1 MIRKLL
7 VANRGEIALR
17 VMRTAR
23 AMDIA
28 TVAVYSDPDADAPFV
43 SAADEAVR
51 LPGASP
57 GETYLD
63 GARVIAAALATGAD
77 AVHPGYGFLSENA
90 GFARACAEAGLV
102 FVGPSP
108 EAIEAMGSKT
118 AAKERMAAAGVPVLP
133 GAVVG
138 AADDLDLE
146 ALAAAAAEIGYPV
159 LVKAAFGGG
168 GRGMRIVHQ
177 AAELGE
183 AVAGARREAASA
195 FGDGTVFL
203 ERFVV
208 RPRHIEVQIVGDTH
222 GTVVHLFER
231 ECSIQRRYQ
240 KIIEE
245 APSPAV
251 SPELRAE
258 LGAAAVAA
266 AKAIDYVG
274 AGTVEFVLDQDGR
287 FFFLE
292 VNTRLQVEHP
302 VTEAITGL
310 DLVRVQLQVADG
322 EPLPVEVTGASITGH
337 AVEVRLYA
345 EDVPAGFLPVTGT
358 VHRFDVPALPGV
370 RIDAGVAAGSVVGV
384 HYDSMLAKVIAHGA
398 TRDEA
403 CRTLAR
409 ALAEA
414 RVHGVTTNRDLLVG
428 VLREE
433 EFRRGAI
440 DTAYL
445 TRHDPAVLCAR
456 PEATVA
462 LRVHSLA
469 AALAG
474 SAERRAAARVQ
485 AAVPSGWR
493 NVPNGDQLAQFSVGG
508 GQVEVRYRLG
518 RDGMRASV
526 DGVAVDVTAVELCP
540 DRVTLAVDGIR
551 RTVDVHRVGTVRYLD
566 SSLGTTELRE
576 LERFPEP
583 QASEEA
589 GSLHAPMPGTVVR
602 VEVADGQEVAA
613 GAVVVVLEAMKMEH
627 AVRAPHDGVVAN
639 LSAAVGQTVDTGEVL
654 AVVHDADAEQS
665 G

>member
-1 MIRKLL
+1 
-7 VANRGEIALR
+7 
-17 VMRTAR
+17 
-23 AMDIA
+23 
-28 TVAVYSDPDADAPFV
+28 
-43 SAADEAVR
+43 
-51 LPGASP
+51 
-57 GETYLD
+57 
-63 GARVIAAALATGAD
+63 
-77 AVHPGYGFLSENA
+77 
-90 GFARACAEAGLV
+90 
-102 FVGPSP
+102 
-108 EAIEAMGSKT
+108 
-118 AAKERMAAAGVPVLP
+118 
-133 GAVVG
+133 
-138 AADDLDLE
+138 
-146 ALAAAAAEIGYPV
+146 
-159 LVKAAFGGG
+159 
-168 GRGMRIVHQ
+168 
-177 AAELGE
+177 
-183 AVAGARREAASA
+183 
-195 FGDGTVFL
+195 
-203 ERFVV
+203 
-208 RPRHIEVQIVGDTH
+208 
-222 GTVVHLFER
+222 
-231 ECSIQRRYQ
+231 
-240 KIIEE
+240 
-245 APSPAV
+245 
-251 SPELRAE
+251 
-258 LGAAAVAA
+258 
-266 AKAIDYVG
+266 
-274 AGTVEFVLDQDGR
+274 
-287 FFFLE
+287 
-292 VNTRLQVEHP
+292 
-302 VTEAITGL
+302 
-310 DLVRVQLQVADG
+310 
-322 EPLPVEVTGASITGH
+322 
-337 AVEVRLYA
+337 
-345 EDVPAGFLPVTGT
+345 
-358 VHRFDVPALPGV
+358 
-370 RIDAGVAAGSVVGV
+370 
-384 HYDSMLAKVIAHGA
+384 MLAKVIAHGA

-526 DGVAVDVTAVELCP
+526 DGVAVDVTAVELRP

-551 RTVDVHRVGTVRYLD
+551 RTVDVHRVGTVSYLD

-602 VEVADGQEVAA
+602 VEVAEGQEVAA